1 MTLAGKPG
9 GYVLEHTLNDVDSDY
24 ETTIYDQNVAHV
36 VEFLKIEG
44 FRPEITETGRVY
56 FKFEGH
62 HVYFEA
68 NPNDEQQFTLIIPD
82 LWPIEPEERD
92 LAIRTAHLISE
103 RFRCIKAVI
112 LESNKVWVLYE
123 GFHNDVAAFTAILNR
138 TVERLQ
144 YGARRFVDVFNETK
158 QAKVLN

>member
-36 VEFLKIEG
+36 VEFLKSEG
-44 FRPEITETGRVY
+44 FRPEFTETCRVY

-68 NPNDEQQFTLIIPD
+68 NREMS
-82 LWPIEPEERD
+82 R
-92 LAIRTAHLISE
+92 SV
-103 RFRCIKAVI
+103 C
-112 LESNKVWVLYE
+112 SNFGMK
-123 GFHNDVAAFTAILNR
+123 
-138 TVERLQ
+138 
-144 YGARRFVDVFNETK
+144 
-158 QAKVLN
+158 

>member
-9 GYVLEHTLNDVDSDY
+9 GYVVEHTINEIDSDY
-24 ETTIYDQNVAHV
+24 EPSIYDQNVAHV
-36 VEFLKIEG
+36 VAFLKSEG

-68 NPNDEQQFTLIIPD
+68 NPKDEQQFTLIIPD
-82 LWPIEPEERD
+82 LWPIEQHERD
-92 LAIRTAHLISE
+92 IAIKIAHYVSE
-103 RFRCIKAVI
+103 RFRCIKVVV

-123 GFHNDVAAFTAILNR
+123 GFHKDVFSFTAILNR
-138 TVERLQ
+138 TVERMQ
-144 YGARRFVDVFNETK
+144 YGARNFVDEFNESQKLKT
-158 QAKVLN
+158 LN